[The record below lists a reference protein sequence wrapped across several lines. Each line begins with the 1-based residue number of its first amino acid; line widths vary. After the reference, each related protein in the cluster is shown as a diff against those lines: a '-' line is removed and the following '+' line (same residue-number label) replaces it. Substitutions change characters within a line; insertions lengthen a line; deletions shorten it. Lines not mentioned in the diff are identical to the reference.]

1 MTRKSTGVSIHHNF
15 DSLVLARRSFSSTR
29 AAAGAF
35 HRRIF
40 AWTARSFGR
49 LFTTTRILTG
59 TGLWE
64 EKIFAI
70 VNRLLSRKRMSG
82 PILSRGNCTIQLT
95 TRFTFAKGKGTT

>member
-15 DSLVLARRSFSSTR
+15 DCLVRARRSFSSTR

-49 LFTTTRILTG
+49 LFTATATQILKG

-70 VNRLLSRKRMSG
+70 VNRLLSISG
-82 PILSRGNCTIQLT
+82 PILSRGNCSIELT

>member
-15 DSLVLARRSFSSTR
+15 DSLVLARRSFTSTR

-35 HRRIF
+35 HQRIF
-40 AWTARSFGR
+40 AWTARSFGH
-49 LFTTTRILTG
+49 LFTATRILAG

-64 EKIFAI
+64 ETIFAI
-70 VNRLLSRKRMSG
+70 VNRLLSRKRISG
-82 PILSRGNCTIQLT
+82 PILSRGNCSIQLT